1 MEMIKEIYSNLD
13 DIGDLILLGFSIIMT
28 IKAMYNKIK
37 SKFNEKITKFINDAE
52 VLEHLS
58 NQEKMQQVV
67 LWIKDLIP
75 RLFIV
80 VFNDETL
87 EQIAE
92 NVYQDMKKF
101 MNLRLKNKTG
111 MKTNEVIKTINA
123 LVDDPASCVSKPE
136 ENNKE

>member
-1 MEMIKEIYSNLD
+1 MESIKEIYSNLEG
-13 DIGDLILLGFSIIMT
+13 IIDLVLLLFSVIMT
-28 IKAMYNKIK
+28 LKAMYNKIK

-58 NQEKMQQVV
+58 NPEKMQQVV

-80 VFNDETL
+80 VFNDATL
-87 EQIAE
+87 EQMAE

-101 MNLRLKNKTG
+101 MNIRLENKTG
-111 MKTNEVIKTINA
+111 MKTNQVIKTINA
-123 LVDDPASCVSKPE
+123 LADDPASCL
-136 ENNKE
+136 NKIEDVKE

>member
-1 MEMIKEIYSNLD
+1 MESIKEIYSNLEG
-13 DIGDLILLGFSIIMT
+13 IIDLVLLVFSVIMT
-28 IKAMYNKIK
+28 LKAMYNKIK

-58 NQEKMQQVV
+58 NPEKMQQVV

-80 VFNDETL
+80 VFNDATL
-87 EQIAE
+87 EQMAE

-101 MNLRLKNKTG
+101 MNIRLENKTG
-111 MKTNEVIKTINA
+111 MKTNQIIKTINA
-123 LVDDPASCVSKPE
+123 LADDPASCLNKTE
-136 ENNKE
+136 DTNKE

>member
-13 DIGDLILLGFSIIMT
+13 SIVDLILLGFSIIMT

-52 VLEHLS
+52 VLEYLS

-87 EQIAE
+87 EQMAE

-101 MNLRLKNKTG
+101 MNIRLKNKTG